1 MEFRNPLFIPNMIG
15 LVVVE
20 VEAGVEAFAI
30 TFPTEFYVRVI
41 INVLCPLSH
50 YSYFHLY
57 LTDLNFEYFL
67 SEFKTEPP
75 LAPHLV
81 TVPCRSPHCG
91 RLSALFTPFANPT
104 NCGFL
109 HDITD

>member
-41 INVLCPLSH
+41 INVLCPLELFS
-50 YSYFHLY
+50 FILIL
-57 LTDLNFEYFL
+57 LT
-67 SEFKTEPP
+67 
-75 LAPHLV
+75 
-81 TVPCRSPHCG
+81 
-91 RLSALFTPFANPT
+91 
-104 NCGFL
+104 
-109 HDITD
+109 